1 MKNFGF
7 LLMEFK
13 VLIIVNLPLNWDFVF
28 CALGFARNVF
38 GVLNIFTSQNHFCIC
53 KGVLLLEKL
62 WASRL
67 AQGLGPCWI
76 LFLGSTSCNFSDFW
90 VCSSCSRFE

>member
-13 VLIIVNLPLNWDFVF
+13 VLIIMNSPLNWDFVF

-38 GVLNIFTSQNHFCIC
+38 GVLNIFTS
-53 KGVLLLEKL
+53 
-62 WASRL
+62 
-67 AQGLGPCWI
+67 
-76 LFLGSTSCNFSDFW
+76 
-90 VCSSCSRFE
+90 

>member
-1 MKNFGF
+1 MKVEEDGQQRLGSWALAMEVKRRVWIWDWDENFVKNFGF

-13 VLIIVNLPLNWDFVF
+13 VLIIMHSPLNWDFIF

-53 KGVLLLEKL
+53 RGILLLGKL
-62 WASRL
+62 
-67 AQGLGPCWI
+67 
-76 LFLGSTSCNFSDFW
+76 
-90 VCSSCSRFE
+90 

>member
-38 GVLNIFTSQNHFCIC
+38 GVLNIFTS
-53 KGVLLLEKL
+53 
-62 WASRL
+62 
-67 AQGLGPCWI
+67 
-76 LFLGSTSCNFSDFW
+76 
-90 VCSSCSRFE
+90 